1 MGFWQGFVLITTV
14 HLLAAAAPGPD
25 FVMVTQQTL
34 LHGKRTGWWCS
45 LGIALGLGVH
55 IAYSIFGLA
64 ATIAHSQPLL
74 QAIRLAGGSYLLF
87 LGWQSL
93 RSSWPRQG
101 LRDRQTTVDCNPSF
115 NSIPVDAQVSAAAA
129 DSAYGTHQDAS
140 TTKAS
145 LGTARDTRP
154 PVNQA
159 TAVPLAASAAVAC
172 TPQRGDAP
180 RTGIAGLTVTA
191 PASPASITH
200 TPSARRSLLKGFF
213 CNVLN
218 PKAPLYF
225 VSLFTVVLSPKLPL
239 AQLLL
244 YGLWMMVL
252 QLAWFSA
259 VALLLSQPLLQA
271 AFMRGRHWVD
281 RACGV
286 ALGLLGLRVLALLR

>member
-34 LHGKRTGWWCS
+34 LHGKRAGWWCS

-55 IAYSIFGLA
+55 MAYSIFGLA

-74 QAIRLAGGSYLLF
+74 QAIRLAGGGYLLF

-93 RSSWPRQG
+93 RASWPHAPKAKG
-101 LRDRQTTVDCNPSF
+101 LTSG
-115 NSIPVDAQVSAAAA
+115 AAAE
-129 DSAYGTHQDAS
+129 
-140 TTKAS
+140 
-145 LGTARDTRP
+145 
-154 PVNQA
+154 
-159 TAVPLAASAAVAC
+159 AASAA
-172 TPQRGDAP
+172 DA
-180 RTGIAGLTVTA
+180 A
-191 PASPASITH
+191 ASPADASSDAPINPQPGTPTALAACAAAAPQAVTSSRADAASFGAAAPNNATTAPKAMRNT
-200 TPSARRSLLKGFF
+200 TPSARSSLLKGFF

-225 VSLFTVVLSPKLPL
+225 VSLFTVLLSPDLPL

-244 YGLWMMVL
+244 YGLWMMAL

-259 VALLLSQPLLQA
+259 VALLLSQPRLQA

-281 RACGV
+281 RACGL